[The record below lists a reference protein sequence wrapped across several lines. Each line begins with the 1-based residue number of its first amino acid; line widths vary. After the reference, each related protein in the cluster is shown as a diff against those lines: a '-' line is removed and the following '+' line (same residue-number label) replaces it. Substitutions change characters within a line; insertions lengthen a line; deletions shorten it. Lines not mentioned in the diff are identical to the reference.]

1 MMRVVIIE
9 DEKPSARRLERMLN
23 AIGISVET
31 QLHSVAESVEWLSQH
46 EHPDLIMLD
55 IQLSDGLSFEIFEH
69 LKLSSAIIFTTA
81 YDEYALRAF
90 KQNSIDYLLKPIDSD
105 ELENAIEKFKEL
117 QPKKVDLPLDVEQLR
132 KMLVNPLETQ
142 YKNRFTV
149 KIGQHLKM
157 IATDDI
163 ECVYSENKGTYLYTN
178 SQRSFLVD
186 ETLDSIEPKLNPE
199 QFFRVNRKFYVHI
212 NAIKDMVSYTNSR
225 LQVFLYHFNQEEIIV
240 SREKVKA
247 FKQWIS

>member
-23 AIGISVET
+23 TIGISVET

-105 ELENAIEKFKEL
+105 ELENAIEKFREL

-157 IATDDI
+157 IATNDI

>member
-1 MMRVVIIE
+1 M
-9 DEKPSARRLERMLN
+9 
-23 AIGISVET
+23 
-31 QLHSVAESVEWLSQH
+31 
-46 EHPDLIMLD
+46 
-55 IQLSDGLSFEIFEH
+55 
-69 LKLSSAIIFTTA
+69 
-81 YDEYALRAF
+81 RAF

-105 ELENAIEKFKEL
+105 ELENAIEKFREL

-225 LQVFLYHFNQEEIIV
+225 LQVFLHHFNQEEIIV